1 MPEIQPQP
9 ITPARQARELTDASQ
24 GKTPAELPAW
34 RAYVSK
40 RIQDEAN
47 AGRNILSLPCHG
59 VRMPITKA
67 GLAALVREL
76 NAAGYFVA
84 CDPVG
89 TIRSVSW

>member
-1 MPEIQPQP
+1 MPESQPQP
-9 ITPARQARELTDASQ
+9 ITPAKRAREITDASQ

-47 AGRNILSLPCHG
+47 AGRNVLSSPCHG

-84 CDPVG
+84 TDPAG
-89 TIRSVSW
+89 DIRTVSW